1 MAKLTQD
8 RTDIQWSQG
17 VNYRF
22 KVAADQTIYRGALV
36 MINAAGYLEDADDMT
51 ANLQCIG
58 FAVEGIKTGSTRS
71 DDDEIMVRMD
81 GTIKLTWN
89 NNTAATQAVVGDFA
103 YAEDDQSVDVVG
115 QTTND
120 IKVGR
125 IIDVIDSGKAVIVRL
140 SDKSD

>member
-1 MAKLTQD
+1 MANLTQD
-8 RTDIQWSQG
+8 RTDINWSQG

-22 KVAADQTIYRGALV
+22 KVAASQTLYRGSLV
-36 MINAAGYLEDADDMT
+36 AINNAGYIVKASDA
-51 ANLQCIG
+51 ANTKCIG
-58 FAVEGIKTGSTRS
+58 YAIEGIKTGSTRS

-81 GTIKLTWN
+81 GAIKLTWN

-103 YAEDDQSVDVVG
+103 YVEDDQSVDAVG
-115 QTTND
+115 VTTND

-125 IIDVIDSGKAVIVRL
+125 IIDIVDSGSAVIVRL